1 MPNAFAYEYE
11 VDENGCH
18 RLRFRPNPGY
28 AGRSIDQRVIHAMSG
43 ELWVDA
49 RMKRLVRLDGHLDE
63 NVDFGFGMLG
73 RLYKGGW
80 FRLQRTQV
88 SAAEW
93 KTDKLEVHFNGRAV
107 LFKTIARETS
117 ELRGGFSAVRSEEH
131 TSELQSRQYL

>member
-1 MPNAFAYEYE
+1 
-11 VDENGCH
+11 
-18 RLRFRPNPGY
+18 
-28 AGRSIDQRVIHAMSG
+28 MSG

-80 FRLQRTQV
+80 FRLQRTCV
-88 SAAEW
+88 SENEW
-93 KTDKLEVHFNGRAV
+93 KTEKLEVHFNGRAV

-117 ELRGGFSAVRSEEH
+117 ELRGGFSAVPAGINLAQGMQILRQTEARTQTLEEGRVAP
-131 TSELQSRQYL
+131 TAFMRRR